1 MVRSVRLAKVTLAAL
16 TLGALL
22 TAGSARA
29 QLTWASKDGKASF
42 KVGLLAQLQAESAEN
57 AGGDDRAKN
66 LFLRR
71 ARILLSFD
79 FGDDLS
85 VFFETD
91 SPNLGKA
98 GANGTKNSGDIYV
111 QDLVVSYRPSRAFGV
126 DAGLVLPAASY
137 NHTQSAATMLAVDY
151 GPYSFL
157 QSAPLGARVGRDY
170 GAQARGYLAA
180 DRVEYRLGV
189 FQGARGDGAANDL
202 RVQGRVMLQLFTPQV
217 GLFYRGTSLGK
228 TRTLSF
234 GASFDVQDDYRSF
247 SGDVF
252 WDQPLGGGNGLTLKG
267 EYTHFDGGDLLPAL
281 ARQDDLLLEAGFYFA
296 GTRLM
301 PFLQY
306 ASQDFDAPA
315 RGDEERFAAGLG
327 FFPRGH
333 NHTLKLS
340 WGQVRP
346 DGGKAR
352 DHWLM
357 QWQVFLF

>member
-1 MVRSVRLAKVTLAAL
+1 MERSGRIGRGALAAL
-16 TLGALL
+16 ALAAL
-22 TAGSARA
+22 ATAGSARA
-29 QLTWASKDGKASF
+29 QLTWTSKDGKASL
-42 KVGLLAQLQAESAEN
+42 KAGILAQLQAEAAEN
-57 AGGDDRAKN
+57 AGRDDFGKN

-71 ARILLSFD
+71 ARVLLSFD
-79 FGDDLS
+79 LGEDLS

-98 GANGTKNSGDIYV
+98 GANGTKNSGDVYV

-126 DAGLVLPAASY
+126 DAGMVLPAASY
-137 NHTQSAATMLAVDY
+137 NHTQSAASLLAVDY
-151 GPYSFL
+151 GPLSFL
-157 QSAPLGARVGRDY
+157 SSAPLGARVGRDY

-189 FQGARGDGAANDL
+189 FQGARGEGAANDL

-234 GASFDVQDDYRSF
+234 GASFDVQEDYRSF

-267 EYTHFDGGDLLPAL
+267 EYTRLDGGDLLPAL
-281 ARQDDLLLEAGFYFA
+281 PRQDDLLLEGGFYFA
-296 GTRLM
+296 NAKLM

-315 RGDEERFAAGLG
+315 FADEVRFAAGLG

-340 WGQVRP
+340 WGRVRP
-346 DGGKAR
+346 EGARAR
-352 DHWLM
+352 DQWLL